1 MKDDVGDLRGTCLA
15 CGAQYSGQV
24 LRKQRYQICVKCSSN
39 LEVRED
45 GIIIN
50 TPNDYYETFI
60 YRFIAKKKEGN

>member
-1 MKDDVGDLRGTCLA
+1 MKDDAGKLRGTCLA

-24 LRKQRYQICVKCSSN
+24 LKIERYQICVKCGSN

-45 GIIIN
+45 GRIIN

-60 YRFIAKKKEGN
+60 YRLIERKKEGS